1 MVLGRADF
9 RQICRLPG
17 AKLQHVLW
25 LGDPLLIISIEKF
38 HSNIHSYNT
47 SSNVSILH
55 VMKKKLKQTLYESNL
70 KLFSFLLFYN
80 VKKVG
85 SFAGTVGSCMYVV
98 TISFGK

>member
-1 MVLGRADF
+1 MLGSVLFVPLGKIWADEL
-9 RQICRLPG
+9 RKRVGIY
-17 AKLQHVLW
+17 VLDRRHYI
-25 LGDPLLIISIEKF
+25 LEKKN
-38 HSNIHSYNT
+38 STAVCIHNT
-47 SSNVSILH
+47 SSILH